1 MEWLP
6 FQRKLRFIFFFT
18 SSPSTTETSPRCY
31 VTVLSVLRHRGSR
44 AALTLSCRSSADL
57 AEAVC
62 TEGRRPERTKSL
74 LDTLQTQIQTTRR
87 CDNSRN
93 HVLGGQGL
101 GPFSKSPS
109 ARVLRGRAQ
118 TTGLQR
124 QTPPRDPVLP
134 ASGHSADKCPVSERA
149 RELRGPPWRPPA
161 SFNPA
166 PPGRPPPNSRSTQ
179 SSPGPVGIGVLRPL
193 FPVPPH
199 GLPAR

>member
-74 LDTLQTQIQTTRR
+74 LDTLQTQIQTTRW

-109 ARVLRGRAQ
+109 ARVLRGQAQ

-134 ASGHSADKCPVSERA
+134 ASGHSAD
-149 RELRGPPWRPPA
+149 
-161 SFNPA
+161 
-166 PPGRPPPNSRSTQ
+166 
-179 SSPGPVGIGVLRPL
+179 
-193 FPVPPH
+193 
-199 GLPAR
+199 